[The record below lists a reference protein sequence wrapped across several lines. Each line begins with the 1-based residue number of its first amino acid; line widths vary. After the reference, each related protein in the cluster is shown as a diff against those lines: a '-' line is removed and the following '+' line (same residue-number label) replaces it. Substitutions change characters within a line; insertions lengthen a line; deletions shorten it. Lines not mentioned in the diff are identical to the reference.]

1 MSVRPGLAITGQRIL
16 WTIVVLT
23 LATSIAA
30 ALQADRVGLRLL
42 VVGTET
48 EAADL
53 RSQIE
58 GGATFQVI
66 ARDHSVDPS
75 ATSGGYLGTFAL
87 SDLRPEYQ
95 DALRGLAPGE
105 VSPVASIDGEYFL
118 FQLLSEDEEN
128 WIAAREEG
136 LRAFQRGSYAQSLES
151 YEIALEAAERF
162 GLGDSRLG
170 ESLDDLAGAHYL
182 QGNYGDAVSLYRRS
196 MLIRWARPSAD
207 PLPDVGAMLE
217 DFTALLSLA
226 YFRGEA
232 FDQAR
237 KDYGAAIR
245 QMPLTE
251 DLYTAMTSMFSVAEL
266 AEEAEMV
273 LLEAVE
279 AFPDSRLLRYDL
291 GQQTVLLGKPIQALE
306 VFRAA
311 NAIDQN
317 SGDSTDQL
325 QRSLIYRGIGDL
337 HVELFQ
343 YDDAFEA
350 YQEAVELDPSSV
362 DVHLSLVDIYLSR
375 DEFENALAELEYALS
390 LDPNNVQA
398 YSGLAQV
405 HLKSGRFEES
415 LAAAEKALEIDPT
428 TYSTH
433 FFAARAMIRLGMREE
448 GREEMR
454 RYQQLLAN
462 TEQGD
467 DDIRT
472 LSRRAGELALSGEG
486 PEAIAALESLIETYP
501 NQVLPR
507 LNLGI
512 TQRELGLHQAAIDTF
527 QTMVEEG
534 LDGVMVQRNLAV
546 EYEALG
552 DVQARDRHQAAFFQ
566 RMNAFLT
573 EMANYQP
580 E

>member
-1 MSVRPGLAITGQRIL
+1 MSVRGRLAITGKRIL
-16 WTIVVLT
+16 WTIAVLILT
-23 LATSIAA
+23 ASNAA

-42 VVGTET
+42 VVGTEA

-58 GGATFQVI
+58 GGAAFELI
-66 ARDHSVDPS
+66 ARDHSLDPT
-75 ATSGGYLGTFAL
+75 AASGGYLGTFAI
-87 SDLRPEYQ
+87 SDLRTEYR

-105 VSPVASIDGEYFL
+105 LSPISSIDSGYFL
-118 FQLLSEDEEN
+118 FQLLSEHEEH

-136 LRAFQRGSYAQSLES
+136 FRAFQRGSYAQSLES

-162 GLGDSRLG
+162 GLQDSRLG
-170 ESLDDLAGAHYL
+170 KSLDDLAGVHYL
-182 QGNYGDAVSLYRRS
+182 RGSYRDAVSLYRRS
-196 MLIRWARPSAD
+196 MPIRWARPSAD
-207 PLPDVGAMLE
+207 LPPDVGGMLE

-237 KDYGAAIR
+237 EEYEAAIN

-291 GQQTVLLGKPIQALE
+291 GQQAVVLGKPIQALE
-306 VFRAA
+306 VFEAA
-311 NAIDQN
+311 NAIDQIP
-317 SGDSTDQL
+317 GDSADRL
-325 QRSLIYRGIGDL
+325 QRSLIYQGIGNL

-362 DVHLSLVDIYLSR
+362 DVHLSLVDIYVSR
-375 DEFENALAELEYALS
+375 DEIENALAELEYALS
-390 LDPNNVQA
+390 LDPDNVQA

-428 TYSTH
+428 TYGTH
-433 FFAARAMIRLGMREE
+433 YFAARAMIRLGMREE

-454 RYQQLLAN
+454 RYQELLAN
-462 TEQGD
+462 AEQD
-467 DDIRT
+467 DLDIRT
-472 LSRRAGELALSGEG
+472 LSRRAGELALGGEG

-501 NQVLPR
+501 DQVLPR
-507 LNLGI
+507 LNLGFA
-512 TQRELGLHQAAIDTF
+512 QRELGLHQSAIDTF